1 MSIYSVQNEKYME
14 INEIKDI
21 SSIHV
26 YNLINPENV
35 LEYSNIIGILVFYG
49 SGKDLNY
56 IQNDEEFLCFFETVR
71 RVYESEKNSRH
82 IYADELTKYF
92 LDSMN
97 PSLIIKDIKSN
108 IGNIGTQNKKIYYRI
123 KEVESNYNIL
133 EFVLENFLS
142 FLGRNVDIVHVKG
155 MGTNF
160 ALEMYENN
168 LLRKLEF
175 KYKAESDLKSMY
187 VFKGIINGNKEL
199 YVSIDYSDGLLINL
213 YDSSNRVKCVHRLD
227 KKTCSLVT
235 EMYID
240 GECKLRKFES
250 LEQYGEN
257 IPYLN
262 EEENSYNKYILPWKD
277 IVLLN
282 EVNKNDSMVLENRK
296 DIELT
301 EDGVKVVNLEDQV
314 LKFSENVKSL
324 IYVSSSET
332 HFRVIRQSETLK
344 SGYTPSL
351 YKLSNVTL
359 RTCEEASITNYYFV
373 GDDFVVKETSFVPT
387 LLGSGVYKSELEGKN
402 FYKVYRVLDSE
413 VCEEYNNVKEGV
425 QGYQLLQK
433 TELKLVLG
441 RGVK

>member
-21 SSIHV
+21 SSIRV

-35 LEYSNIIGILVFYG
+35 LEYSNIMGILVFYG

-56 IQNDEEFLCFFETVR
+56 IQNDEEFLYFFETVR

-108 IGNIGTQNKKIYYRI
+108 IGNIGTQNKKIYYII

-227 KKTCSLVT
+227 KKTSSLVT

>member
-35 LEYSNIIGILVFYG
+35 LEYSNIMGILVFYG

-56 IQNDEEFLCFFETVR
+56 IQNDEEFLYFFETVR

-227 KKTCSLVT
+227 KKTSSLVT

-282 EVNKNDSMVLENRK
+282 VVNKSDSMVLENRK

>member
-1 MSIYSVQNEKYME
+1 MSIYNIQNEKYME

-21 SSIHV
+21 LSISV
-26 YNLINPENV
+26 YDMINSRNV
-35 LEYSNIIGILVFYG
+35 KEYSGVMGILVFYG
-49 SGKDLNY
+49 DGKYLNY
-56 IQNDEEFLCFFETVR
+56 TQNEEEFLYFFETVR
-71 RVYESEKNSRH
+71 RVYESEKNSRN

-97 PSLIIKDIKSN
+97 PSLVIKDIKSD

-123 KEVESNYNIL
+123 KEVESDYKIL
-133 EFVLENFLS
+133 EFVMENFLS
-142 FLGRNVDIVHVKG
+142 FLGRNVDIVNVKG
-155 MGTNF
+155 IGTNF

-168 LLRKLEF
+168 LLKKLEF

-187 VFKGIINGNKEL
+187 IFKGIINGNKEL

-213 YDSSNRVKCVHRLD
+213 YDTSNRVKCVHKID
-227 KKTCSLVT
+227 KKSCSLVT

-250 LEQYGEN
+250 LEQYSEN

-282 EVNKNDSMVLENRK
+282 EVNKSDSMVLENRK

-314 LKFSENVKSL
+314 LKFGENVKSL
-324 IYVSSSET
+324 IYINNSET

-373 GDDFVVKETSFVPT
+373 GNDFVVKETSFVPT
-387 LLGSGVYKSELEGKN
+387 LLGSGVYKSELEGKS
-402 FYKVYRVLDSE
+402 FYKVYRVLDRE
-413 VCEEYNNVKEGV
+413 VCEEYNTVKEGV
-425 QGYQLLQK
+425 QGYQLLDK